1 MIPTAHIT
9 AWRARAPWLADA
21 QVEQDLIISRA
32 IVELFRVPEIASRL
46 VFRGGTALYKLYLD
60 PPARYSED
68 IDLVQARPE
77 PIGDTLDRARA
88 VLDPWLG
95 VPRRLLKEGRA
106 NLVYRFDSED
116 APPLKLRLK
125 VEINTREHFTELGV
139 VRVPFRVDN
148 PWFTGAADASTY
160 GLDELLCTKLRAL
173 YQRKKGR
180 DLFDLWHALELGR
193 LNPKVLVAC
202 LERYL
207 AEEGRTVTRA
217 HFEENLA
224 GKRTDPDFRDDVGP
238 LLRPGFAWDFEA
250 AMDAV
255 LRKIVALL
263 AGEPWKGAED
273 PAAPKPP
280 RRT

>member
-1 MIPTAHIT
+1 MIPKAHIT
-9 AWRARAPWLADA
+9 AWRARAPWLLDA

-32 IVELFRVPEIASRL
+32 IVDLFRVPEIADAL

-60 PPARYSED
+60 PPVRYSED

-95 VPRRLLKEGRA
+95 VPRRLLKEGRVS
-106 NLVYRFDSED
+106 LVYRVDSED

-148 PWFTGAADASTY
+148 PWFTGAADVASY
-160 GLDELLCTKLRAL
+160 ALDELLCTKLRAL

-180 DLFDLWHALELGR
+180 DLLDLWLALERDR
-193 LNPKVLVAC
+193 LNPAVLLAC
-202 LERYL
+202 FQRYL
-207 AEEGRTVTRA
+207 SEEGRTVTRA
-217 HFEENLA
+217 QFEENLA
-224 GKRTDPDFRDDVGP
+224 GKRIDPDFRDDVGP
-238 LLRPGFAWDFEA
+238 LLRPGFSWDFEVA
-250 AMDAV
+250 LDAV
-255 LRKIVALL
+255 LRQLVAQL
-263 AGEPWKGAED
+263 AGEPWKGARDENARARVKD
-273 PAAPKPP
+273 
-280 RRT
+280 T